1 VVWGNSDNIRVTD
14 VLNPLDM
21 REPGLTDI
29 EDLRLPVTMT
39 KLDYYFGDW
48 NLSGMAIH
56 EIRFDKTPVYG
67 HDFYAG
73 GAPRPPD
80 DEPAQTLS
88 NTEWALSLGGIFS
101 GWDIDFYYARIFND
115 TPHIGVIS
123 NGPPPTLRR
132 KHARLDMVGIAYNRA
147 LGNWL
152 VKAEAALLDGLEFFN
167 RPEEDYTRLDG
178 LVGVEYTGFKETTI
192 SLELA
197 DRHLFDYDDDLS
209 TAPDGVREDMYQS
222 ALRYTRDFR
231 NDTLTLTLLAVL
243 FGPAEADGA
252 FERVS
257 LAYDLTDTVELRG
270 GAVLYQSGDLPSM
283 RRIGDNDRLF
293 FEVKY
298 HF

>member
-39 KLDYYFGDW
+39 KLDYYVGDW
-48 NLSGMAIH
+48 NLSAMTIH
-56 EIRFDKTPVYG
+56 ENRFDKTPVYG

-152 VKAEAALLDGLEFFN
+152 LKTEAAFFDGLEFFN
-167 RPEEDYTRLDG
+167 RPDEAYSRLDMLIG
-178 LVGVEYTGFKETTI
+178 LEYSGFKEATL
-192 SLELA
+192 SLEFA
-197 DRHLFDYDDDLS
+197 DRHIFGYDEVLA
-209 TAPDGVREDMYQS
+209 TAPDAVQEDMYQS
-222 ALRYTRDFR
+222 VIRYTRDFR
-231 NDTLTLTLLAVL
+231 NDTLTLTLLAAL

-252 FERVS
+252 YERIS
-257 LAYDLTDTVELRG
+257 LEYDLTDTLELRG
-270 GAVLYQSGDLPSM
+270 GAVLYQSGDLPNM